1 MANVTIT
8 EEDQVTEEDMLCAL
22 MRLEIRVS
30 ELAAKVK
37 KLEHLVS
44 ILSPSI
50 IERQKWD

>member
-8 EEDQVTEEDMLCAL
+8 EDQVTEEDMLCAL

-37 KLEHLVS
+37 NLN
-44 ILSPSI
+44 I
-50 IERQKWD
+50 